1 MWKVPNDD
9 EMVTFEE
16 RDMPDATNRLEEL
29 VRDFET
35 NEDKQWRKFLPRLE
49 MSEQKVEGAGDSIE
63 EEQPEESRDKD
74 KKQQM
79 SDDWLLPF
87 TGDESED
94 DDDKP
99 LIQARRISVGR
110 AEDDVVD
117 SAFGISEMG
126 RTD

>member
-1 MWKVPNDD
+1 
-9 EMVTFEE
+9 MVTFEE
-16 RDMPDATNRLEEL
+16 REMPDATNRLEEL

-35 NEDKQWRKFLPRLE
+35 NEDKQWRKFFPRLE
-49 MSEQKVEGAGDSIE
+49 MSDQEVEGAGDSID
-63 EEQPEESRDKD
+63 EEQPEGSRDND
-74 KKQQM
+74 KKHHM

-117 SAFGISEMG
+117 SAFGI
-126 RTD
+126 